1 MSRWDSTC
9 GNGKDILRPTPCAR
23 AGRGRTKGRKSMPEY
38 RENELCYEDYRA
50 LRTLAG
56 WETHSEE
63 QTRRALAAALYDVTA
78 VEDGRAVAMGR
89 LVGGRAVR
97 RHRGRGG
104 RAGIPGARHW
114 KGCGRRASGLC
125 PKPAA
130 SGRTH
135 ERTAYCGRRQG
146 GLLRKAG
153 LSENAGRG
161 LRLCAA
167 ACAARTPGGI
177 RKRPCPAACS
187 RPERGRFAFAV

>member
-9 GNGKDILRPTPCAR
+9 GNGKDMLRPTPCAR
-23 AGRGRTKGRKSMPEY
+23 AGRGRTKGRKLMPEY

-78 VEDGRAVAMGR
+78 VEDGRA
-89 LVGGRAVR
+89 
-97 RHRGRGG
+97 
-104 RAGIPGARHW
+104 GIPGARHW
-114 KGCGRRASGLC
+114 KGCGRKASGLC

-167 ACAARTPGGI
+167 ACAARAPGGI